1 MSLGLRLDFSVHR
14 YLFICCKFSKMIKTL
29 RFLQNLKYAKNSH
42 FQLPKEVQ
50 ELEKELLQ
58 IAKEKDKVITSQDF
72 EKVFVLLHCCI
83 LDIIRSLV

>member
-1 MSLGLRLDFSVHR
+1 
-14 YLFICCKFSKMIKTL
+14 MIKTL

>member
-1 MSLGLRLDFSVHR
+1 M
-14 YLFICCKFSKMIKTL
+14 
-29 RFLQNLKYAKNSH
+29 QNSH

-72 EKVFVLLHCCI
+72 EKVIVLLHCCI
-83 LDIIRSLV
+83 LDIIRSYKHGPSCEAHQRILIINY

>member
-1 MSLGLRLDFSVHR
+1 
-14 YLFICCKFSKMIKTL
+14 MIKTL

-58 IAKEKDKVITSQDF
+58 IAKEKDRVITSQDF